1 MKYKQVNGI
10 ICTPMGVEEAKVS
23 IRAEKTGD
31 FITVSLADDKRNIL
45 LQVPYSDIRKVVRSL

>member
-1 MKYKQVNGI
+1 MKFKEVNGL
-10 ICTPMGVEEAKVS
+10 ICTPKGLEPTKVS

-45 LQVPYSDIRKVVRSL
+45 LQVNYSDIRKVVRGL

>member
-1 MKYKQVNGI
+1 MKAKEVNGI
-10 ICTPMGVEEAKVS
+10 VCTPKTFKPTKVT

-31 FITVSLADDKRNIL
+31 FITVSLADDKEGVS